1 MPVNKNSV
9 TNIAG
14 YKFEQIKN
22 AVDLI
27 SVYQQKCEELGLKGT
42 MLISKNG
49 INFSLAGT
57 QQATEEII
65 AFLEEDS
72 RFLNI
77 PLKVTYSETQPF
89 RRMKV
94 RLKKEIISLG
104 RDDIDPRELT
114 GEYVTPQELLSIY
127 ENNEDVVVLD
137 TRNEYETRVGIFENA
152 VDLQLDTFRDFPKA
166 IEQLPEGYKDKQ
178 IVMYCTGG
186 IRCET
191 ASAVLRSRGVKGH
204 VVQLSGGIH
213 RYLESFPG
221 SKSLYLGK
229 NFVFDA
235 RRTDGLIGKGS
246 VGRCD
251 RCGVQH
257 DEYFDETQSKERICC
272 HICKVLVLICP
283 SCENSKMPFYCD
295 EHAVWRSASTEWVEK
310 RISSL
315 HVELKRLQKTL
326 KKDRERS
333 IKSVHKDLEYCEA
346 WLRNYSS

>member
-1 MPVNKNSV
+1 MPVNKKSV

-14 YKFEQIKN
+14 YKFEPIKN

-27 SVYQQKCEELGLKGT
+27 SVYQEKCKELGLKGT

-57 QQATEEII
+57 QQATDAII
-65 AFLEEDS
+65 TFLEEDN

-137 TRNEYETRVGIFENA
+137 TRNEYETRVGLFENA
-152 VDLQLDTFRDFPKA
+152 VDLQLDTFRDFTKA

-178 IVMYCTGG
+178 IVIYCTGG
-186 IRCET
+186 IRCEK
-191 ASAVLRSRGVKGH
+191 ASAVMLKAGFKDVKQLEGGVLDYFKET
-204 VVQLSGGIH
+204 GGK
-213 RYLESFPG
+213 YWNG
-221 SKSLYLGK
+221 DC
-229 NFVFDA
+229 FVFDERVA
-235 RRTDGLIGKGS
+235 LDTELNET
-246 VGRCD
+246 
-251 RCGVQH
+251 
-257 DEYFDETQSKERICC
+257 EYIYCYICREP
-272 HICKVLVLICP
+272 L
-283 SCENSKMPFYCD
+283 
-295 EHAVWRSASTEWVEK
+295 SAEEK
-310 RISSL
+310 SSPDF
-315 HVELKRLQKTL
+315 K
-326 KKDRERS
+326 
-333 IKSVHKDLEYCEA
+333 INEYCP
-346 WLRNYSS
+346 YCIKKTV